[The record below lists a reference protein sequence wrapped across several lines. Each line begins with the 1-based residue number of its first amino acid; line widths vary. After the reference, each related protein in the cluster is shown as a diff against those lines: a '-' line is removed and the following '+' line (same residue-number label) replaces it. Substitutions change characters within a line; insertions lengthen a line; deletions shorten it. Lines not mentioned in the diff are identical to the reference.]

1 MKKLTREYY
10 FCNQLIAENKKRM
23 YNFLI
28 GCAGLDIYDTV
39 SKLYVFQKKQ
49 SDLALNQTR
58 VQLILSY
65 KLSVERV
72 ALLRDFAITE
82 MTRDEL
88 ATKYGCSV
96 KSLNNALKYIS
107 NLFIGWYNFL
117 KGEVDGR
124 KRKI

>member
-1 MKKLTREYY
+1 MCEIKKMKKLTRDYY

-72 ALLRDFAITE
+72 SLLRDFAIFE
-82 MTRDEL
+82 MSREEL
-88 ATKYGCSV
+88 ATKYGYTV
-96 KSLNNALKYIS
+96 NSLNSALKDIS

-117 KGEVDGR
+117 KGE
-124 KRKI
+124 K

>member
-1 MKKLTREYY
+1 MCEIKKMKKLTRDYY
-10 FCNQLIAENKKRM
+10 FCNQLIGENKKRM

-72 ALLRDFAITE
+72 SLLRDFAIFE
-82 MTRDEL
+82 MSREEL
-88 ATKYGCSV
+88 ATKYGYTV
-96 KSLNNALKYIS
+96 NSLNSALKDIS

-117 KGEVDGR
+117 KGE
-124 KRKI
+124 K